1 MRSTLLTLLLVA
13 APAAVLAQATP
24 APTPTP
30 TPRATAHHRMTGMIS
45 KDSATT
51 IALAKVANATV
62 TSSELEREH
71 GKMIYSFD
79 LTVAGQEGTTEV
91 NVDAHTGAVVGTE
104 HESAAAERAEAAHEH
119 RAARPATKPAPA
131 SAPAPAAHP

>member
-79 LTVAGQEGTTEV
+79 LTANAATVSVPSICHKIPNINTRLITDETAGI
-91 NVDAHTGAVVGTE
+91 
-104 HESAAAERAEAAHEH
+104 SASL
-119 RAARPATKPAPA
+119 TIT
-131 SAPAPAAHP
+131 AAHPQSPVTRRILSPTDRRA